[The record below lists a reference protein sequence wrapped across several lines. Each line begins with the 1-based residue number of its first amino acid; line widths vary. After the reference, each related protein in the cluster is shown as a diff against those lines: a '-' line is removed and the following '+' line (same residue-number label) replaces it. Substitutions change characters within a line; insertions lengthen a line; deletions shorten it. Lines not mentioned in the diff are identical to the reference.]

1 MDATPPTAAARLCA
15 ECGLCCNGAMFHMVI
30 LQPSENPRALAAL
43 GLKIKRKHS
52 LAYMPQPCR
61 AHSGGCCTVYDQR
74 PQRCRIFECRTL
86 LRLEQGEI
94 TEAAAMEKIR
104 EARSKL
110 AIVEALLA
118 QAGETR
124 AEHPL
129 AKRCDGAISDEASP
143 PAMRE
148 ALAVAISD
156 FDRLLDA
163 DFRITPLHSQEQ
175 EAARP
180 SVLFKK

>member
-1 MDATPPTAAARLCA
+1 MDSAPPTAAARLCA

-61 AHSGGCCTVYDQR
+61 AHSGGCCTVYEQR

-86 LRLEQGEI
+86 IRLTKNEI
-94 TEAAAMEKIR
+94 TESVAMEKIR

-110 AIVEALLA
+110 ACVENLLA

-129 AKRCDGAISDEASP
+129 AKRCDNITSDEIQP
-143 PAMRE
+143 PALRE
-148 ALAVAISD
+148 SLAEEIRKFEV
-156 FDRLLDA
+156 LLDA
-163 DFRITPLHSQEQ
+163 DFRIMPVKVQALDG
-175 EAARP
+175 R
-180 SVLFKK
+180 

>member
-1 MDATPPTAAARLCA
+1 MDAALSTAAARLCA

-30 LQPSENPRALAAL
+30 LQPGENPRALAAL

-61 AHSGGCCTVYDQR
+61 AHVGGCCTVYEQR

-86 LRLEQGEI
+86 IRLTKNEI
-94 TEAAAMEKIR
+94 TESVAMEKIR
-104 EARSKL
+104 EARIKL
-110 AIVEALLA
+110 ACVENLLA

-129 AKRCDGAISDEASP
+129 AKRCDNITSDTESHAHAI
-143 PAMRE
+143 RE
-148 ALAVAISD
+148 ALAAALSD
-156 FDRLLDA
+156 FDSLLES
-163 DFRITPLHSQEQ
+163 DFRITPPLNP
-175 EAARP
+175 ADA
-180 SVLFKK
+180 

>member
-1 MDATPPTAAARLCA
+1 MNATLPTAAARLCA

-30 LQPSENPRALAAL
+30 LQPGENPRALAAL

-61 AHSGGCCTVYDQR
+61 AHSGGCCTVYEQR

-86 LRLEQGEI
+86 TRLTKDEI
-94 TEAAAMEKIR
+94 TEHAAMEKIH

-110 AIVEALLA
+110 ARVENLLA
-118 QAGETR
+118 DAGETR

-129 AKRCDGAISDEASP
+129 SKRCENIIADTDPHP
-143 PAMRE
+143 PAFRE
-148 ALAVAISD
+148 ALAAALSD
-156 FDRLLDA
+156 FDSLLEA
-163 DFRITPLHSQEQ
+163 DFRITPIK
-175 EAARP
+175 P
-180 SVLFKK
+180 TVI